1 MVLAHCVLWN
11 NEQVQLT
18 TVAVPSVCLRLC
30 SKDLVVIPLLVI
42 AVLQPISNLA
52 CLPWFSYS
60 SDFCSLSFEDTPPP
74 RLPDFNWFRKDP
86 SCVFRYVPSVWFA
99 VLHRCC
105 SKSLDVA
112 FVFPLFIALE
122 SRRL

>member
-1 MVLAHCVLWN
+1 MLAHCVLWN

-42 AVLQPISNLA
+42 AVLHPISNLA

-74 RLPDFNWFRKDP
+74 RLPDFNWFRKR
-86 SCVFRYVPSVWFA
+86 SQLCLQIRALSVVRSFA
-99 VLHRCC
+99 
-105 SKSLDVA
+105 SL
-112 FVFPLFIALE
+112 LL
-122 SRRL
+122 